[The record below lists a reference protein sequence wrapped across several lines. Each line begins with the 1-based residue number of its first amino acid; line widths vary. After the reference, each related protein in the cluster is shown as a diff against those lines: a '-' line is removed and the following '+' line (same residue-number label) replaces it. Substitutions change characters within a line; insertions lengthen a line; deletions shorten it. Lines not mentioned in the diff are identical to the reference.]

1 MKSTSNICRDT
12 VFAALK
18 LIEQLYIDGHI
29 SRKELIEIVRQ
40 NTYDFEFEEFLAN
53 LQNRETA

>member
-18 LIEQLYIDGHI
+18 LIEQLYIDGQI
-29 SRKELIEIVRQ
+29 SRTELIEIVRQ

-53 LQNRETA
+53 LQNRKTA